1 MGIEQLEKI
10 LFPPIVPVDRP
21 VANGWSEAEK
31 KLGKLPEDYKR
42 FIEIYGTGS
51 IDGFIWILSP
61 FTSNKNLNLLDQAQ
75 IKISALIDLSE
86 NFGEALPYPL
96 FPNQNGL
103 LPFGTTDNG
112 DVLFWQMANNPTDW
126 KVIIN
131 ASREPKWEQYDVG
144 IVDFL
149 VGLLTRKIICEVFP
163 EDFPSNQPVFY
174 PNALTG

>member
-144 IVDFL
+144 IVHFL
-149 VGLLTRKIICEVFP
+149 VGLLTRKIIC
-163 EDFPSNQPVFY
+163 
-174 PNALTG
+174 